1 MSAGEDQI
9 LIDDQPI
16 EDPKLEQ
23 AVFGEE
29 VRRFLAEDRI
39 GRYIVAKAGAAM
51 EDGVMQLKD
60 VDPDDPKAI
69 RNIQFKIRVAEA
81 VMGWLGEAIDDGERA
96 AQIHKG
102 EME

>member
-1 MSAGEDQI
+1 MEDDQV

-29 VRRFLAEDRI
+29 VRRFLTEDRI

-51 EDGVMQLKD
+51 ENGVMLLKD

-69 RNIQFKIRVAEA
+69 RDIQFKIRVAEA

-96 AQIHKG
+96 TQILRG
-102 EME
+102 DLE